1 LKILAIIPAYNE
13 AERIQPVV
21 RGSLEHLPVLVV
33 DDGSSDATAERAC
46 QAGALIYSQRPNQG
60 KGAALK
66 AGFRRALDEGYQ
78 AVITLD
84 ADGQHDPAEIP
95 KFLEAYQ
102 RSAIDLII
110 GARDYS
116 QIPLVR
122 RFSNSV
128 GRVTFSW
135 ALGQF
140 VPDNQSGYRLISDRL
155 MAATLSSLEQG
166 FQFEVEM
173 IVTCVEAGFTLGWVP
188 IRTIYA
194 GESSHIDPLRH
205 IIEFF
210 SVVIA
215 TRRRIRRVDLTIEE
229 RET

>member
-1 LKILAIIPAYNE
+1 MKILAIIPAYNE
-13 AERIQPVV
+13 AERIQLVV
-21 RGSLEHLPVLVV
+21 QGSLAYLPVLVV
-33 DDGSSDATAERAC
+33 DDGSSDKTAERAR
-46 QAGALIYSQRPNQG
+46 QAGALVYSQRPNQG

-66 AGFRRALDEGYQ
+66 EGFRHALDEGYQ
-78 AVITLD
+78 AVVTLD

-102 RSAIDLII
+102 NAAIDLII
-110 GARDYS
+110 GARNFS

-135 ALGQF
+135 ALGQL
-140 VPDNQSGYRLISDRL
+140 VPDNQSGYRLVSNRL
-155 MAATLSSLEQG
+155 MAATLSSPEQG

-194 GESSHIDPLRH
+194 GESSHINPVRH

-210 SVVIA
+210 SLVIA
-215 TRRRIRRVDLTIEE
+215 TRRRIRRSGLKVEQ
-229 RET
+229 REV